1 MLRRRSIRLRILV
14 LVLVPVIAL
23 IGLFSI
29 ILGLTVGQLSSLRQA
44 TTVRERVTVP
54 TTTLQ
59 AQLASERWRA
69 LRFLARYHEPSMQ
82 NAWVVQQHATDAAV
96 ARFNAAATAAL
107 PSANSVERRVILTFQ
122 TDLNN
127 LSTIRG
133 SVASLGVTRAAAA
146 GEYSSLIADGDAV
159 LSQAIAPY
167 PSSVGPQATDLVTL
181 YVSLQDLGE
190 ESDLIKA
197 DLNANYF
204 SGDDIALIGEL
215 ATQRQELWNQA
226 VPSLD
231 PQYRRFLATMV
242 PAQASQDVH
251 YYELE
256 ITGALAK
263 RVSLADWT
271 AKERAYYAGL
281 GAAIG
286 KAAGRIQAAVQSQ
299 ADATFLRLALS
310 AALGMV
316 AILITI
322 IIAIAVGRTLLRQL
336 NELRQSA
343 LELASESLPSTIERL
358 RSGEDVSPDEAAAP
372 LLAPSTDEI
381 GQVRRA
387 FNTAAQTAVAAAVE
401 EIKIRRGVNDVFR
414 NLARRNQSLLTR
426 QLQLLDA
433 MERRVHDPE
442 ELADLFKIDHLTTR
456 MRRHAEGL
464 LIVAGGSSGR
474 VWREPVP
481 VVDVMRAAIA
491 EVENYTRIRVVSRT
505 TASLAGHAVA
515 DVIHLLAEL
524 VENAT
529 MFSPANTPVR
539 IEGDVVAK
547 GLALEIEDRGLGMA
561 EERLAEINATLADPP
576 LFDLSGS
583 DQLGLFIA
591 GQLAKR
597 HDIKITLRTSPYGGV
612 TAVVLVPRS
621 LVIEDAAAGIG
632 SVGARELG
640 GRPVPELTGPQAA
653 SDADVA
659 AEADAD
665 ADRDLARADT
675 TTPAFAEA
683 VATTPSTAAAEPEPA
698 TVWTPSGMGTD
709 GTRTTGAAASS
720 VGFEPPIA
728 AMAPPFT
735 APARAAATDRAPRAT
750 GTAPP
755 WAAAP
760 PSADAD
766 DAVVGYPI
774 ERGDPDDLPV
784 RVRQANLAPQLR
796 DRPDGDGHHD
806 GHDQV
811 LAADQ
816 ASPEVSRNTM
826 AAWQR
831 GWERGR
837 EAAEDIVDE
846 ARHEEGE

>member
-23 IGLFSI
+23 IGLYSVV
-29 ILGLTVGQLSSLRQA
+29 LGLTVGQLSSLRQA
-44 TTVRERVTVP
+44 TTVRQQITNP
-54 TTTLQ
+54 TTALQ
-59 AQLASERWRA
+59 AQLATERWLA
-69 LRFLARYHEPSMQ
+69 LRFLARYSDTRMQ
-82 NAWVVQQHATDAAV
+82 NAWVVQQDATTAAV
-96 ARFNAAATAAL
+96 TNFNAAAAAAL
-107 PSANSVERRVILTFQ
+107 PSANAAERRAILAFQ
-122 TDLNN
+122 ADLNK
-127 LSTIRG
+127 LGAIRG
-133 SVASLGVTRAAAA
+133 SVGGLGLTRATAA

-159 LSQAIAPY
+159 LSQVIAPFS
-167 PSSVGPQATDLVTL
+167 SSVGSQASDLIALDT
-181 YVSLQDLGE
+181 SLQDLGE

-197 DLNANYF
+197 DLIAKSF
-204 SGDDIALIGEL
+204 SADDVALIGQL
-215 ATQRQELWNQA
+215 ATQRQQSYNAA

-231 PQYRRFLATMV
+231 PQYRAYLATMI
-242 PAQASQDVH
+242 PRAAAQDVLF
-251 YYELE
+251 YEAE
-256 ITGALAK
+256 ITSSLTD
-263 RVSLADWT
+263 RVSLAAWT
-271 AKERAYYAGL
+271 AKEGAYSAGF
-281 GAAIG
+281 GAALA
-286 KAAGRIQAAVQSQ
+286 KASARIQAAVQSQ
-299 ADATFLRLALS
+299 AHATFVRLVLS
-310 AALGMV
+310 GALGLL

-322 IIAIAVGRTLLRQL
+322 IVAIAVGRTLLRQL
-336 NELRQSA
+336 NDLRQSA
-343 LELASESLPSTIERL
+343 LELASSSLPNTIERL
-358 RSGEDVSPDEAAAP
+358 RSGEDVSADEAAAP
-372 LLAPSTDEI
+372 LLEPGADEI
-381 GQVRRA
+381 GQVRHA

-474 VWREPVP
+474 VWRDPVP

-505 TASLAGHAVA
+505 TAALAGHAVA

-547 GLALEIEDRGLGMA
+547 GLALEIEDRGLGQT
-561 EERLAEINATLADPP
+561 EERLAEFNATLADPP
-576 LFDLSGS
+576 LFELSGG

-621 LVIEDAAAGIG
+621 LVVEDVEAAPG
-632 SVGARELG
+632 SVSVRELG
-640 GRPVPELTGPQAA
+640 GRPMPELTGPQPDAELTAEVDVPPDPDAA
-653 SDADVA
+653 RV
-659 AEADAD
+659 
-665 ADRDLARADT
+665 DT
-675 TTPAFAEA
+675 TSPAFAEA
-683 VATTPSTAAAEPEPA
+683 AGATPGAAAA
-698 TVWTPSGMGTD
+698 DLDAAAVWTPSGRRAEV
-709 GTRTTGAAASS
+709 TRTASAAASS
-720 VGFEPPIA
+720 AGFEPPMA
-728 AMAPPFT
+728 AMAPPFV
-735 APARAAATDRAPRAT
+735 APVRAAGDLPTRMPRSAV
-750 GTAPP
+750 PP

-760 PSADAD
+760 PSTDPD
-766 DAVVGYPI
+766 EAVIGYPI
-774 ERGDPDDLPV
+774 ELGDPDDLPV

-796 DRPDGDGHHD
+796 DRVDADGRDDGQD
-806 GHDQV
+806 RPS
-811 LAADQ
+811 AAEE

-837 EAAEDIVDE
+837 EVAGEVVDE
-846 ARHEEGE
+846 AREEEGE